1 MIGLILL
8 RSIYYSLMLKT
19 NTKIFVMAVI
29 YWEIVVALIYGFF
42 LRYNTSAFSQMNSND
57 NVYSWSIDP
66 TT

>member
-1 MIGLILL
+1 
-8 RSIYYSLMLKT
+8 MLKT